1 MRRLPLP
8 ADAEGFYQSGMDAFC
23 PAPTPL
29 LSNPRRPKN
38 RANPAERQGGGKNL
52 IGNIVL
58 RSKFPCRLIDASP
71 QNHLETLQRSPKV
84 TAKEKFTL
92 DVDA

>member
-29 LSNPRRPKN
+29 LSNPRRPKIVPTLPN
-38 RANPAERQGGGKNL
+38 VRVAEK
-52 IGNIVL
+52 I
-58 RSKFPCRLIDASP
+58 S
-71 QNHLETLQRSPKV
+71 LETLFCRQNS
-84 TAKEKFTL
+84 AS
-92 DVDA
+92 AY

>member
-29 LSNPRRPKN
+29 LSNPCRPKN

-58 RSKFPCRLIDASP
+58 RSKFRVGLLT
-71 QNHLETLQRSPKV
+71 HLHKITWKLCSEALK
-84 TAKEKFTL
+84 
-92 DVDA
+92 

>member
-1 MRRLPLP
+1 M
-8 ADAEGFYQSGMDAFC
+8 SGWREKSHWKHCSAVKI
-23 PAPTPL
+23 
-29 LSNPRRPKN
+29 PR
-38 RANPAERQGGGKNL
+38 
-52 IGNIVL
+52 
-58 RSKFPCRLIDASP
+58 RLIDASP

>member
-58 RSKFPCRLIDASP
+58 RSKSRVGLLT
-71 QNHLETLQRSPKV
+71 HLHKITWKLCSEALK
-84 TAKEKFTL
+84 
-92 DVDA
+92 